1 MKAFPI
7 SFAVLFLLINLV
19 VTSPSWA
26 LTNITL
32 VHSSSPNFEV
42 GQKVIWL
49 YKARPD
55 SADIQKIPAEV
66 VKLSPKQVQ
75 IKVRKNNNEFVNR
88 WVNPNKLES
97 FPKIQDSALR

>member
-1 MKAFPI
+1 MKIFPL
-7 SFAVLFLLINLV
+7 SFAVLMLLINLV

-26 LTNITL
+26 LTNIAL
-32 VHSSSPNFEV
+32 VHNSNFEI

-49 YKARPD
+49 YKPRPD
-55 SADIQKIPAEV
+55 SNDVQKIPAEV

-88 WVNPNKLES
+88 WVNPNKLEN
-97 FPKIQDSALR
+97 FPKMPDSALR

>member
-1 MKAFPI
+1 MKVLSL
-7 SFAVLFLLINLV
+7 SFAVLTLLINLV

-26 LTNITL
+26 LTNISL
-32 VHSSSPNFEV
+32 AHSLNFEV

-55 SADIQKIPAEV
+55 SADVQKIPAEV
-66 VKLSPKQVQ
+66 VRLSPKQVQ
-75 IKVRKNNNEFVNR
+75 IKVRKNNDEFVNR

-97 FPKIQDSALR
+97 FPKIQNSALR